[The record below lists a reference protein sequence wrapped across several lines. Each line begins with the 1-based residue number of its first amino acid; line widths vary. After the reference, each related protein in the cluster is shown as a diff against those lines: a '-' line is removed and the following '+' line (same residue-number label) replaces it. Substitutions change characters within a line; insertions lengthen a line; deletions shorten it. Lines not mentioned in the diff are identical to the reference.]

1 MRSWVGSATRYG
13 YSQVLQTAIEAK
25 SNIYLELKLKD
36 MCVFKALLDFIIL
49 IGKGDSSVQ

>member
-25 SNIYLELKLKD
+25 SNIYLEPKLKD
-36 MCVFKALLDFIIL
+36 ICVFKALLDFIIL